1 MDIQEI
7 INLTKVMN
15 EQGIKEID
23 YTTNIGEHLILK
35 KDVSCL
41 VPAKISSDVVTK
53 PAEYTMPATGSL
65 VKKNF
70 NKESRALNNK
80 QRLQETQSNK
90 INCPTCGGLTT
101 SDDIQVCSV
110 KDCTTITCSNCGTQ
124 TKTGRLCEKHWKEL

>member
-1 MDIQEI
+1 MNIQEI
-7 INLTKVMN
+7 INLMKVMN

-23 YTTNIGEHLILK
+23 YTTNTEEHLILK
-35 KDVSCL
+35 KDVGCL
-41 VPAKISSDVVTK
+41 VPAKISSGVVT
-53 PAEYTMPATGSL
+53 MPTEHTIPVTSSL
-65 VKKNF
+65 IKRNF
-70 NKESRALNNK
+70 NKESRALKNK
-80 QRLQETQSNK
+80 QGPQETQSDK